1 MAPVMHKFMDVMTG
15 DKRRRALLGP
25 DEIDQEEGENSGK
38 CGPRKNLAVW
48 DWKRPG
54 CRSMDK
60 ASHVLPYRVSH
71 LRAPFGKRRPCESG
85 EDAGKTHPR
94 GGCTVCQRGESLG
107 GGCVRMVGGRG
118 VRGRQPGVVGVAVA
132 SSSRRIVNRLFSVC
146 GATVGSPIARV
157 EPRAAWHSPRA
168 VQGTQDWTRV
178 SGAFQSPGTEEISLY
193 VGTGA
198 SVPPKR
204 MSDGTAF
211 SPV

>member
-1 MAPVMHKFMDVMTG
+1 MVARLSAPWREQTREDAGEQAAQKKTADHAPAPLMTGEGQEMAPVMHKFMDVMTG

-25 DEIDQEEGENSGK
+25 DEIDQEEGENSGE
-38 CGPRKNLAVW
+38 CGPRENLAEW

-107 GGCVRMVGGRG
+107 GAGAN
-118 VRGRQPGVVGVAVA
+118 QA
-132 SSSRRIVNRLFSVC
+132 SLV
-146 GATVGSPIARV
+146 
-157 EPRAAWHSPRA
+157 
-168 VQGTQDWTRV
+168 
-178 SGAFQSPGTEEISLY
+178 
-193 VGTGA
+193 
-198 SVPPKR
+198 
-204 MSDGTAF
+204 
-211 SPV
+211 

>member
-1 MAPVMHKFMDVMTG
+1 
-15 DKRRRALLGP
+15 
-25 DEIDQEEGENSGK
+25 
-38 CGPRKNLAVW
+38 
-48 DWKRPG
+48 
-54 CRSMDK
+54 
-60 ASHVLPYRVSH
+60 VSH

-198 SVPPKR
+198 SVPPKSNVGR
-204 MSDGTAF
+204 HGVQSGLAAEADLCHVQCYPPGPRDRKAST
-211 SPV
+211 P